1 MHRKEITDSIKKAI
15 ISMPYPIEG
24 WLFGSEARGDARPD
38 SDIDLLLL
46 VDSSV
51 VSNQMENDI
60 FEPLYQIELSS
71 GICINPLILP
81 KEQWGKTIS
90 PFYLNVINE
99 RVRI

>member
-1 MHRKEITDSIKKAI
+1 MRRKEITDSIKKAI
-15 ISMPYPIEG
+15 IAMPYPIEG

-51 VSNQMENDI
+51 VSSQMENDI

-71 GICINPLILP
+71 GISINPLILP
-81 KEQWGKTIS
+81 KEQWGMTVS
-90 PFYLNVINE
+90 PFYLNVTNE

>member
-71 GICINPLILP
+71 GSCINPLILP

-90 PFYLNVINE
+90 PFYWNVINE